1 MSRGTHAV
9 QHEAEH
15 KIERDAQLN
24 DGVSTLHKQVA
35 LLIAVLALFLAISE
49 MLGKSAQ
56 TEALNQQILA
66 SNMWDLFQAKK
77 DRGTQHQLA
86 IDQARFTLATT
97 TDPGQRAAIEGKIDE
112 WEKTVARYQS
122 EVNPATGLGEGTVQL
137 QGRAIEH
144 EKSSHEKLAEYHQ
157 FELASAAFQIGIVL
171 ASAMVLTG
179 LARWSFPA
187 GGLAITIGLGLMAF
201 ALFAPHVLPLH

>member
-86 IDQARFTLATT
+86 IDQAR
-97 TDPGQRAAIEGKIDE
+97 PYQHQRG
-112 WEKTVARYQS
+112 VAER
-122 EVNPATGLGEGTVQL
+122 G
-137 QGRAIEH
+137 
-144 EKSSHEKLAEYHQ
+144 
-157 FELASAAFQIGIVL
+157 
-171 ASAMVLTG
+171 
-179 LARWSFPA
+179 
-187 GGLAITIGLGLMAF
+187 
-201 ALFAPHVLPLH
+201 